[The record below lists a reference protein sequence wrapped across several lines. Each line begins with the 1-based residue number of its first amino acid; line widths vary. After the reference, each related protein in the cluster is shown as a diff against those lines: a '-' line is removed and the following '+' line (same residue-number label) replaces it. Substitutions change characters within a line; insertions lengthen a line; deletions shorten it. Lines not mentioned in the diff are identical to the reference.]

1 VAVVVVVAVVIVAVV
16 AAVIAGVTAVMIGK
30 STGPK
35 VENLHSNE
43 TGPQL
48 CGPVF
53 SLEETLHR
61 TEFLCTGGAL
71 FHSSECTK
79 GCIHNTIWVIRFV

>member
-16 AAVIAGVTAVMIGK
+16 VAVIAGVTAVMIGK

-53 SLEETLHR
+53 FR
-61 TEFLCTGGAL
+61 
-71 FHSSECTK
+71 
-79 GCIHNTIWVIRFV
+79 